1 MLKVLLALYP
11 PLQVMLKVL
20 AAIHHSVE
28 MQCAVYI
35 CVMCS
40 VQHVHCAVYNVVVGW
55 CEQHQAARESAS
67 GIGDKHSRVGF
78 STHLL
83 LLILKPADN
92 DDHHIH
98 AENNGVRDS
107 GCRSL

>member
-11 PLQVMLKVL
+11 PLQVMLKEL
-20 AAIHHSVE
+20 PAIHHSVE

-78 STHLL
+78 FHSSSP
-83 LLILKPADN
+83 IDIKA
-92 DDHHIH
+92 
-98 AENNGVRDS
+98 S
-107 GCRSL
+107 

>member
-1 MLKVLLALYP
+1 MLKL
-11 PLQVMLKVL
+11 L

-78 STHLL
+78 FHSSSP
-83 LLILKPADN
+83 IDIKA
-92 DDHHIH
+92 
-98 AENNGVRDS
+98 G
-107 GCRSL
+107 